1 MIRALILALS
11 LSATTSSAFAQT
23 TPQEPA
29 VDQALDVF
37 KVQGNVWLVAGAGG
51 NIAVQAGEQ
60 GLVIVDTGAGGLTDK
75 VMAAIRGISTQ
86 PIRYII
92 NTSMAPQHVGG
103 NAALAVLPGG
113 SLTGATRGATPAVV
127 AQENILN
134 RMTQTGPDGQP
145 RFPSAAWPTD
155 GYFAPRRGFIFN
167 GEAIDIVHLPGAYS
181 DADSAVYFRG
191 SNVLVTGDVY
201 TTTGF
206 PTVNRAEGG
215 TYPGIV
221 AALNV
226 LLDIAVPD
234 DLMEGG
240 TYIIPGHGRVSD
252 EADLVEY
259 RDMVQIIADRM
270 RKAVADGRTLA
281 QIKESRPTIG
291 WEGRYNRDGWTT
303 AMFIDAIYPDFAPRP
318 TAPASR
324 PATQPARPRG
334 GR

>member
-1 MIRALILALS
+1 M
-11 LSATTSSAFAQT
+11 
-23 TPQEPA
+23 
-29 VDQALDVF
+29 LDVF

-51 NIAVQAGEQ
+51 NIAVQVGEQ
-60 GLVIVDTGAGGLTDK
+60 GLVIVDTGAAGLTEQ
-75 VMAAIRGISTQ
+75 VMTAIRGISTQ

-103 NAALAVLPGG
+103 NATLAVLPGG
-113 SLTGATRGATPAVV
+113 SLTGGTRGATPAVV

-134 RMTQTGPDGQP
+134 RMTALGPDGQS
-145 RFPSAAWPTD
+145 RFPTAAWPTD
-155 GYFAPRRGFIFN
+155 GYFAPRRGFTFN
-167 GEAIDIVHLPGAYS
+167 GEAIDIIHLPRAYS

-215 TYPGIV
+215 TYPGV
-221 AALNV
+221 LAALNT
-226 LLDIAVPD
+226 LLDITVPD

-240 TYIIPGHGRVSD
+240 TFVIPGHGRVSD

-259 RDMVQIIADRM
+259 RDMAQIIADRV
-270 RKAVADGRTLA
+270 RKLAADGRSLA
-281 QIKESRPTIG
+281 QIKTARPAMG
-291 WEGRYNRDGWTT
+291 WEARYSRDGWTT
-303 AMFIDAIYPDFAPRP
+303 EMFIDAIYPDLAPRP
-318 TAPASR
+318 AAP
-324 PATQPARPRG
+324 PAPARPRG